1 MSSETKLAP
10 RTSDGTLEKL
20 ILKGDLSSLN
30 PAEKIQYYNGFCQRL
45 GLDPFTQPFKILK
58 LNGKEVL
65 YCDRSGTQQLSKLHS
80 VSHEIKAREVLSD
93 CYVVTAQASTP
104 DGRHT
109 ESIGAVAIASL
120 KGDALCNAMM
130 KAETKAKRRATLD
143 LLGLGVLDE
152 TEIETIPV
160 ARVAD
165 VSDWTEEPSKQ
176 RKELTDIT
184 GTVIGPIGLEQ
195 RKQLTDIAAER
206 GIPTDEALNLLA
218 AFGFKSTSSVTYEKF
233 DQVLK
238 AFREWSPGT
247 EPEPPL
253 SSQIDCAA
261 LWISLQKAGDK
272 RFSSKMKQFA
282 HMLDWLT
289 SKQYD
294 ISNINSLSDVP
305 DEQRQEYASLLADL
319 YAQTQE
325 KK

>member
-1 MSSETKLAP
+1 MSAETKLAP

-80 VSHEIKAREVLSD
+80 VSHEIKAREVLND

-165 VSDWTEEPSKQ
+165 VSAWTEEKPIVT
-176 RKELTDIT
+176 EAAH
-184 GTVIGPIGLEQ
+184 GPIGLDL
-195 RKQLTDIAAER
+195 RKQLTDTAVNL
-206 GIPTDEALNLLA
+206 GIPTDAALSLLA
-218 AFGFKSTSSVTYEKF
+218 AFGFKSTSAVTYEKF

-238 AFREWSPGT
+238 AFREWEPG
-247 EPEPPL
+247 EPQQEPL

-282 HMLDWLT
+282 HMLDWMA

-305 DEQRQEYASLLADL
+305 EEQRQEYASLLADL
-319 YAQTQE
+319 YAQAQE